1 MKISLRNAVSER
13 ASDCCEY
20 CQMQATFSHDPF
32 SAEHILPVAKGGL
45 DEFINLAWACLGCNL
60 YKSTTTHGFD
70 LISSDLVPL
79 YNPRINN
86 WSEHFQWIEDFTLII
101 GLTPTGRATII
112 RLKLNRLGLV
122 NLRKLLV
129 AFGKHPPIL

>member
-1 MKISLRNAVSER
+1 MKASLRNSVSER

-20 CQMQATFSHDPF
+20 CQMQTTFSHDPF
-32 SAEHILPVAKGGL
+32 SAEHILPIAKGGL

-60 YKSTTTHGFD
+60 YKSTTTHVFD
-70 LISSDLVPL
+70 LISGDLVPL
-79 YNPRINN
+79 YNPRINQ
-86 WSEHFQWIEDFTLII
+86 WSEHFQWTENFTLIV
-101 GLTPTGRATII
+101 GLTPIGRATII
-112 RLKLNRLGLV
+112 CLKLNRLGLV